1 MKEKTILDLI
11 GHTPMLKLRKLAE
24 KVPASVYVKLEY
36 FNPSGSLKDRI
47 ALRMIEDAEKK
58 GQLKPGGTILE
69 SSTGNTGIALS
80 FVGTL
85 KGYKVIIYETT
96 PGKIGEEKRKIMRGY
111 GAEVRSLPPEELQKM
126 REKSVSGA
134 EVERPGRVKCL
145 ELERQNPTYW
155 WARQFSNPANVLAHH
170 QTGKEILE
178 QLNGKVDIFIASIG
192 TGGTLKGVAEVLKK
206 ANPKTRVVGVYPAGS
221 KVPIVPGQPY
231 PRSETDGGII
241 AEMVM
246 VPNLIDAIVPLTDEE
261 AVEMTHQLWK
271 EGIFAGVSSGANVAV
286 ALREAQK
293 YPGSHIAT
301 VLCDSADRYF
311 TEEHYVT

>member
-246 VPNLIDAIVPLTDEE
+246 APNLIDAIVPLTDEE